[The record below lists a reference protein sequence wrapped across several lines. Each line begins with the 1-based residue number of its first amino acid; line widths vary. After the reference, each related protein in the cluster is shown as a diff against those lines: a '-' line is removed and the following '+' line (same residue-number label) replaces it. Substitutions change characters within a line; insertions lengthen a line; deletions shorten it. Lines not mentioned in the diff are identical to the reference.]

1 MHRYTNLQDVIQF
14 DQTVTEVELSNEN
27 TIEDMPFELK
37 ATSDGKGG
45 YVLCI
50 NYSGSL
56 TGEQE
61 FSYAI
66 NDIDESLNYKVD
78 DSERFTAPMTSI
90 EPIVIHN
97 LQSGT
102 DYCLQVG
109 FNDRHIEKSIKGTLT
124 VGNNDFLFKG
134 NWQITT
140 MK

>member
-14 DQTVTEVELSNEN
+14 DQTVTEDELSNEN

-78 DSERFTAPMTSI
+78 ESERFIAPLTSI

-102 DYCLQVG
+102 EYCLQAR
-109 FNDRHIEKSIKGTLT
+109 FNDKHIQKSIKGTLT
-124 VGNNDFLFKG
+124 VDNYDFLFKG
-134 NWQITT
+134 NWQIAT

>member
-1 MHRYTNLQDVIQF
+1 M
-14 DQTVTEVELSNEN
+14 EN

-78 DSERFTAPMTSI
+78 ESERFIAPLTSI

-102 DYCLQVG
+102 EYCLQVG
-109 FNDRHIEKSIKGTLT
+109 FNDKHIEKSIKGTLT
-124 VGNNDFLFKG
+124 VDNDDFLFKG
-134 NWQITT
+134 NWQIAT